1 MADTN
6 SDLIAAQASA
16 LTGLANGIV
25 NGDDLA
31 GDLKLATVQVTLPSG
46 VAGSDTFQ
54 LCDLP
59 AGAVPVPQL
68 SHATCP
74 NPGTTLTLDI
84 GYSDTNEGGSNTDA
98 DGLADGI
105 VMSSGGQVGF
115 CSATQPATVA
125 TPYRCTRKT
134 RIYATA
140 ASASSV
146 TAGVV
151 VSFTIAYR
159 VKG

>member
-1 MADTN
+1 MANTK
-6 SDLIAAQASA
+6 SDLIQAQEAAV
-16 LTGLANGIV
+16 TGLSSGVV
-25 NGDDLA
+25 NGDDANGL
-31 GDLKLATVQVTLPSG
+31 LLYATAQLTLPSG
-46 VAGSDTFQ
+46 VSSSDTFQ
-54 LCDLP
+54 ICDLP
-59 AGAVPVPQL
+59 AGAVPVAQL

-84 GYSDTNEGGSNTDA
+84 GYDDSNEGGSNTDT

-125 TPYRCTRKT
+125 TPFRTDRKT
-134 RIYATA
+134 RILATV

-151 VSFTIAYR
+151 VTFTVAYR